1 MSFIAEHWESL
12 CSLLL
17 SVVAIGIAIYSS
29 RKTSREAT
37 KQIESIKELNQ
48 QTIENT
54 LKEVESIKQLAKM
67 QIEATTL
74 EMDMEITKYRV
85 LAERANE
92 ERRAMSDIQNIYQT
106 DFREMRTK
114 DYQAEQPLRDLK
126 YHSMYIQGLREISK
140 RLEQLKSNL
149 K

>member
-1 MSFIAEHWESL
+1 MSFVVEHWESL
-12 CSLLL
+12 SSLLL
-17 SVVAIGIAIYSS
+17 SAVAIGIAIYSS
-29 RKTSREAT
+29 RKTSKEAT
-37 KQIESIKELNQ
+37 DQIESIKKLNQ

-74 EMDMEITKYRV
+74 EMDMEITKYNV
-85 LAERANE
+85 LAKRAQE
-92 ERRAMSDIQNIYQT
+92 EEQAMSQIRDIHYT
-106 DFREMRTK
+106 DIREMSIK
-114 DYQAEQPLRDLK
+114 KYQAELPQRDLK
-126 YHSMYIQGLREISK
+126 YHAMYIQGLSEISK